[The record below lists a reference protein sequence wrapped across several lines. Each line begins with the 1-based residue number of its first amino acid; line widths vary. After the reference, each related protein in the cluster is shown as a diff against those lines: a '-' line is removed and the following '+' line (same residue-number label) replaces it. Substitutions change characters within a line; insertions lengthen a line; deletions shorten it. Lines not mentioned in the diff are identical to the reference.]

1 MGNRKRR
8 ALVIHS
14 SSDLYG
20 ASRVVIESIK
30 TLIDY
35 GHEVVFAISTDGPLV
50 VEVAKLGCKVEVIPL
65 ATIRRKYFNIK
76 GLFNRGAAF
85 VNSWREIKR
94 IVEANKIDIIYSN
107 TTGVIIGAFFSRK
120 YGLKHVWHVHEI
132 ILGPKWLL
140 KCYGFLM
147 QKYADKVIVVS
158 EAVREY
164 WLGINSGIN
173 IDKLYNGFDFNP
185 YVVEGSIRQDLKISN
200 DTLVVGMIARVHF
213 WKGQCYFLEMAN
225 LIKQRYGDVKFIMV
239 GDAYPG
245 YEYLYQEIEDR
256 IKKLDLQDAVI
267 NLGYRTDINRILDGL
282 DVFILPSIL
291 PDPLPTTILEA
302 MSVAKPV
309 VATNHGGAPEMVMDK
324 RTGFLIPWDN
334 AEKAVEIIA
343 PLLNN
348 DTIRKE
354 MGASGKLRV
363 TEYFSVGQ
371 YKINLSK
378 IIENI

>member
-120 YGLKHVWHVHEI
+120 YGMFMKS
-132 ILGPKWLL
+132 
-140 KCYGFLM
+140 Y
-147 QKYADKVIVVS
+147 
-158 EAVREY
+158 
-164 WLGINSGIN
+164 
-173 IDKLYNGFDFNP
+173 
-185 YVVEGSIRQDLKISN
+185 
-200 DTLVVGMIARVHF
+200 
-213 WKGQCYFLEMAN
+213 
-225 LIKQRYGDVKFIMV
+225 
-239 GDAYPG
+239 
-245 YEYLYQEIEDR
+245 
-256 IKKLDLQDAVI
+256 
-267 NLGYRTDINRILDGL
+267 
-282 DVFILPSIL
+282 
-291 PDPLPTTILEA
+291 
-302 MSVAKPV
+302 
-309 VATNHGGAPEMVMDK
+309 
-324 RTGFLIPWDN
+324 
-334 AEKAVEIIA
+334 
-343 PLLNN
+343 
-348 DTIRKE
+348 
-354 MGASGKLRV
+354 
-363 TEYFSVGQ
+363 
-371 YKINLSK
+371 
-378 IIENI
+378 